1 MILRSITK
9 TGSPLQR
16 AAGFFLLCAFLS
28 GASLAWAQKPA
39 QPEAASGH
47 VEKSALAARQFI
59 AVTAN
64 PHATD
69 VAVEVLR
76 KGGSAVDA
84 AIAAQFALNVV
95 EPQSSGIGGG
105 GFLLHYD
112 AKRDSV
118 VAYDGRETAPAKATA
133 DRFVDSDGKP
143 RPFQEV
149 VATGKAVGVPG
160 LLAMLSMVHQQRGRL
175 PWADLLAPA
184 IRLAEQGFAISP
196 RLHQLLQADRY
207 LRHSP
212 GAAAVFLTDRGEP
225 HPVGYVLRQPAL
237 AATFRLLA
245 KQGAVAMYRGP
256 LADAMVLAVAASGG
270 DLQHADLSAYRA
282 REREAVCAPYRG
294 YKVCGM
300 PPPSSG
306 GIAVLQLLGL
316 LQRTPFQNAAPLSA
330 DAIHWFAEAG
340 RLVFA
345 DRSRYLGDP
354 DFVAIPTGL
363 LSSAYLDQRAT
374 LIAAERSMVTAQPGE
389 PAKVGAGGAAHYV
402 VGEAPELPAT
412 THLSIID
419 AEGNAVALTSSVEDA
434 FGSRI
439 LVDGYFLNN
448 QLTDFS
454 FRPDGANVVAP
465 GKRPLSSMVPTLVFD
480 PAGNLYAV
488 LGSPGGPRIINYVAK
503 TLVGLIDWQWSA
515 DRVLDAPHFG
525 SRNGP
530 TELERGRADPAWEP
544 ALSQRGH
551 TVTQADMTS
560 GVHLIVRQG
569 RSWVG
574 AADPRRE
581 GTAGGE

>member
-1 MILRSITK
+1 MILRCCIK
-9 TGSPLQR
+9 TGSPIHR
-16 AAGFFLLCAFLS
+16 AAGFFLAGVFVSATSVAL
-28 GASLAWAQKPA
+28 AQKPA

-112 AKRDSV
+112 AKRNSV

-133 DRFVDSDGKP
+133 DRFVDPDGKP

-160 LLAMLSMVHQQRGRL
+160 LPAMLSMVHQQRGRL

-196 RLHQLLQADRY
+196 RLHQLLQADRH

-212 GAAAVFLTDRGEP
+212 GAAAVFLKERGEP
-225 HPVGYVLRQPAL
+225 HPVGHVLRQPAL

-245 KQGAVAMYRGP
+245 KQGAAAMYRGP
-256 LADAMVLAVAASGG
+256 MADSMVSAVAARGG
-270 DLQHADLSAYRA
+270 DLQHADLIAYRPHQ
-282 REREAVCAPYRG
+282 REAVCAPYRG

-316 LQRTPFQNAAPLSA
+316 LERTPFQNAAPLSA
-330 DAIHWFAEAG
+330 AAIHWFAEAG

-345 DRSRYLGDP
+345 DRGRYLGDP

-363 LSSAYLDQRAT
+363 LSSVYLDQRAT
-374 LIAAERSMVTAQPGE
+374 LISAERSMVTAQPGE
-389 PAKVGAGGAAHYV
+389 PAKVGAGGTAHYA

-569 RSWVG
+569 TSWVG

>member
-1 MILRSITK
+1 MILRCFTK
-9 TGSPLQR
+9 AGRPR
-16 AAGFFLLCAFLS
+16 HWAAGFFLLGAFVAVA
-28 GASLAWAQKPA
+28 GAQKPA
-39 QPEAASGH
+39 QPEGASGFAP
-47 VEKSALAARQFI
+47 KSALVGRYFM

-64 PHATD
+64 PHATEA
-69 VAVEVLR
+69 AVDVLR

-84 AIAAQFALNVV
+84 AIAAQFVLNVV
-95 EPQSSGIGGG
+95 EPQSSGMGGG

-112 AKRDSV
+112 AKHNAV
-118 VAYDGRETAPAKATA
+118 AAYDGRETAPANATA
-133 DRFVDSDGKP
+133 ARFVDGAGKP

-149 VATGKAVGVPG
+149 VATGMAVGIPG
-160 LLAMLSMVHQQRGRL
+160 LPAMLAMAHQQHGRL
-175 PWADLLAPA
+175 LWADLLTAA
-184 IRLAEQGFAISP
+184 IRLADQGFAISP
-196 RLHQLLQADRY
+196 RLHQLLQADRH
-207 LRHSP
+207 LRHSL
-212 GAAAVFLTDRGEP
+212 GAAAVFLNDRGEP
-225 HPVGYVLRQPAL
+225 HPVGYLLCQPAL
-237 AATFRLLA
+237 AATFRQLA
-245 KQGAVAMYRGP
+245 ALGAAALYSGP
-256 LADAMVLAVAASGG
+256 LADAMVSAVVARGG
-270 DLQHADLSAYRA
+270 DLQHSDLSAYRA
-282 REREAVCAPYRG
+282 RQRDAVCAPYHG

-316 LQRTPFQNAAPLSA
+316 LERTPFQNAAPLSA
-330 DAIHWFAEAG
+330 DAVHWFAEAG
-340 RLVFA
+340 RLVFS

-354 DFVAIPTGL
+354 DFVAIPPGL
-363 LSSAYLDQRAT
+363 LSSVYLDQRAT
-374 LIAAERSMVTAQPGE
+374 LLHANRSIGIALPGE
-389 PAKVGAGGAAHYV
+389 PSKVGAGGTAHYG

-412 THLSIID
+412 THLSIVD

-439 LVDGYFLNN
+439 LVSGYFLNN

-454 FRPDGANVVAP
+454 FKPDGANVVAP

-480 PAGNLYAV
+480 PSGRLYAV

-530 TELERGRADPAWEP
+530 TELERGRSDVAWESD
-544 ALSQRGH
+544 LSQRGH
-551 TVTQADMTS
+551 TVNQADMTS

-569 RSWVG
+569 THWVG